1 MKIAGIVVLYN
12 PDENI
17 IDNIKSYLDNIEV
30 LYVVDNSTEK
40 RIGIIN
46 TIKSLNKIIYIDNN
60 GNKGIAN
67 ALNVGANLAIR
78 AGYEWLLTMD
88 QDSTFISGDSVDR
101 MYRAALIYNRVA
113 IISPLHTNAVDN
125 SLEDR
130 SEFSIVCTT
139 MTSGNLLNLK
149 AFQEI
154 GGFRDDYF
162 IDYVDHEFCLRAR
175 LFGFIIVRCNL
186 VILKHN
192 LGDIKKHRLG
202 LTTNHL
208 PIRRYYITRN
218 RLYTMHMYRHFDPS
232 FFWGEMYAIFAE
244 AIKIILYERQKF
256 EKLLMIYRG
265 YRDFKKGI
273 TGEYGSRNK

>member
-12 PDENI
+12 SDENV

-40 RIGIIN
+40 KVGIIN
-46 TIKSLNKIIYIDNN
+46 TIKSLNKIVYIDNN

-67 ALNVGANLAIR
+67 ALNIGANLAIR

-88 QDSTFISGDSVDR
+88 QDSRFISVDSIER
-101 MYRAALIYNRVA
+101 MSRAISIYSKIA
-113 IISPLHTNAVDN
+113 IISPVHISKVINFHD
-125 SLEDR
+125 DK
-130 SEFSIVCTT
+130 SEFSIVPTT

-149 AFQEI
+149 VFQEI
-154 GGFRDDYF
+154 GSFREDYF

-175 LFGFIIVRCNL
+175 LFGFIIVRCNS
-186 VILKHN
+186 VILEHN

-202 LTTNHL
+202 LTTNHS

-218 RLYTMHMYRHFDPS
+218 RLYTMYMYRHFDQF

-244 AIKIILYERQKF
+244 TIKIILYERQKF

>member
-12 PDENI
+12 SDENV

-40 RIGIIN
+40 KVGIIN
-46 TIKSLNKIIYIDNN
+46 TIKSLNKTVYIDNN
-60 GNKGIAN
+60 GNKGVAN
-67 ALNVGANLAIR
+67 ALNVGASLASR
-78 AGYEWLLTMD
+78 AGYEWILTMD
-88 QDSTFISGDSVDR
+88 QDSRFISAGGIER
-101 MYRAALIYNRVA
+101 MSRAASIYSKIA
-113 IISPLHTNAVDN
+113 IISPLHTSKVAN
-125 SLEDR
+125 SLDDR
-130 SEFSIVCTT
+130 SEFSIVSTT
-139 MTSGNLLNLK
+139 LTSGNLLNLK

-175 LFGFIIVRCNL
+175 LFGFIIVRCNS
-186 VILKHN
+186 VILEHN

-202 LTTNHL
+202 STTNHS

-218 RLYTMHMYRHFDPS
+218 RLYTMYLYRHFDPS
-232 FFWGEMYAIFAE
+232 FFWGEMFAIFAE
-244 AIKIILYERQKF
+244 TIKIILYEGQKF

-273 TGEYGSRNK
+273 GGEYGSRNK